1 MIFSITAV
9 LFGLVAISSA
19 AIADVENVRNTPA
32 SVLET
37 RQAANGACCIPE
49 KSLKQDACTVN
60 GAAGKCVPGGP
71 AACNGAL
78 NCVANNQLTC
88 DNAVKERSGVL
99 CRFKAAD
106 GKIQDGAKQITSL
119 SQAKVN

>member
-1 MIFSITAV
+1 MLPLSNNEPI
-9 LFGLVAISSA
+9 L
-19 AIADVENVRNTPA
+19 
-32 SVLET
+32 T
-37 RQAANGACCIPE
+37 RHLLG
-49 KSLKQDACTVN
+49 S
-60 GAAGKCVPGGP
+60 
-71 AACNGAL
+71 GAL
-78 NCVANNQLTC
+78 NCVATSQLVC

>member
-1 MIFSITAV
+1 MI
-9 LFGLVAISSA
+9 L
-19 AIADVENVRNTPA
+19 
-32 SVLET
+32 
-37 RQAANGACCIPE
+37 
-49 KSLKQDACTVN
+49 
-60 GAAGKCVPGGP
+60 PG
-71 AACNGAL
+71 NGAL

-99 CRFKAAD
+99 CRFQAAN